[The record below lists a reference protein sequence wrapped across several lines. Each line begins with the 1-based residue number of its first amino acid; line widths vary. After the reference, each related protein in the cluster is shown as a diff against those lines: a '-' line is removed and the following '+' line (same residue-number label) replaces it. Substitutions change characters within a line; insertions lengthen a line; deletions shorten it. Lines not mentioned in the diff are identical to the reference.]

1 MQLVEISFIRNLI
14 VCNILKLADNVVWVS
29 FSLLYFIFNYIKIVT
44 FISKTISYIKFLI
57 KGF

>member
-14 VCNILKLADNVVWVS
+14 VRNILKFADNVVKVS

-44 FISKTISYIKFLI
+44 SISKTISYIKFLI

>member
-1 MQLVEISFIRNLI
+1 MQLVEISFIRNFI
-14 VCNILKLADNVVWVS
+14 VRNILKLADNVVQVS

-44 FISKTISYIKFLI
+44 SISKTISYIKFLI

>member
-14 VCNILKLADNVVWVS
+14 VCNILKFADNVVWVS